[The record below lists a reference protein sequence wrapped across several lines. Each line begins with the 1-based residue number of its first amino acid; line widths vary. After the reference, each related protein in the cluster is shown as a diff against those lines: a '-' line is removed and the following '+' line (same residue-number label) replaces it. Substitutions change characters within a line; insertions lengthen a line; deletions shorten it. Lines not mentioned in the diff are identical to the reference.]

1 MSNLTTFQH
10 ISSHRVAVSGLR
22 AGFVFGLFTQS
33 GQQSAG
39 ALVVYGLV
47 ICENKVHL
55 QQSLFFC
62 VVGVIR
68 ERGSLNNG
76 VGALLYVR
84 LWQES
89 HVSAITELAWHGER
103 PVGHVALTLGFSWA
117 GFALAL
123 LGHLRGL
130 LLKRSGK
137 QVQELLPQIK
147 PGALRFAAQ
156 KFADSGLTAAAFLRY
171 LLLRVAL
178 ADKLRNDVFPVH
190 DRNHKR
196 ESDIVSSGFPIFF

>member
-1 MSNLTTFQH
+1 MSNLTAFQH
-10 ISSHRVAVSGLR
+10 IRSHRVAVSGL
-22 AGFVFGLFTQS
+22 GSGIVFGLFAQS

-39 ALVVYGLV
+39 AFVVYGLV
-47 ICENKVHL
+47 ICENEVHL
-55 QQSLFFC
+55 EQSLFFC
-62 VVGVIR
+62 VIS
-68 ERGSLNNG
+68 ERGSLGNG
-76 VGALLYVR
+76 VSALLYVR
-84 LWQES
+84 LRQES
-89 HVSAITELAWHGER
+89 HETAVAELAWHRER

-156 KFADSGLTAAAFLRY
+156 KFADCGLTAAAFLRY

-190 DRNHKR
+190 ERHHKR